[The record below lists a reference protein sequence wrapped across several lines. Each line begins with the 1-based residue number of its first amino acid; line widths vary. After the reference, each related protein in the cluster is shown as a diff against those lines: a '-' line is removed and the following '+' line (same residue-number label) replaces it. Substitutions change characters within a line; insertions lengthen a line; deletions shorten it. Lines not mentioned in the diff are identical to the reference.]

1 MLLRS
6 LFPSRSLRLSAVA
19 ILACLLWLPVSP
31 AMASVGFEAVLSFPH
46 ATDLVAS
53 PVGDRIS
60 WVSQQEGARNVWIA
74 DGPDWKGRPLTRYAG
89 DTGDAITD
97 LRFTP
102 DGQSVMFLRGGAR
115 NREGDLPN
123 PTSRPEGVARKL
135 WLVPASGDAAPRELA
150 ETDDFDLSPDGESVF
165 FLKDSQVWMR
175 RLSGAEEGASPETV
189 KDDGPGDKPLF
200 SVRRGVS
207 TFSIAPDGSRI
218 AFVSDRGDHAFIG
231 VYDREENTITW
242 LEPSL
247 DRDRAP
253 AWSPDGEHIAFLRIP
268 NEKQVLP
275 FVPRREGLPW
285 SIRIGNA
292 STGDTREIFRAD
304 AGPGSAF
311 QPGYWFVGDRLWWG
325 ADDRILFPWEK
336 TGWLHIWS
344 VASAGG
350 EAVDLTPGE
359 GEVQYA
365 DLAPD
370 RSALL
375 YSANHGDLHRRHL
388 WQTPVAGG
396 DPERLTTGSGI
407 EWMPGRTGSGTLVF
421 LASTAREPA
430 HPVALVDGTR
440 RSPGP
445 PLPERFPT
453 QGLVQPELVSFPAA
467 DGLQIHAQLF
477 LPPAQCGRGPHPGL
491 LFFHGGSRRQMLM
504 GFHPGSYYSNA
515 YAFNQAMAARCVV
528 VAAVNYRSGV
538 GYGMEFREA
547 LDYGAR
553 GASEYRDVVGAGIY
567 LAGRD
572 DVDPA
577 RLGLWG
583 GSYGGYLT
591 ALGLARASDLFAAG
605 VDLHGVHDWN
615 VVIGNFASAYDPG
628 MDEDFADLA
637 RQSSPMADVGTWTS
651 PVLLIHGD
659 DDRNVPFSESVD
671 LAEALR
677 RQGTPVESL
686 VFPDEVHGFL
696 LHRNWLAAYR
706 AAAAFLDQELA
717 VAD

>member
-1 MLLRS
+1 MLLRT
-6 LFPSRSLRLSAVA
+6 LFLSRSLPFSAGV
-19 ILACLLWLPVSP
+19 ILACLSWLPVSS

-60 WVSQQEGARNVWIA
+60 WVSQQEGARNVWVA
-74 DGPDWKGRPLTRYAG
+74 DGPDWEGRPLTHYEG

-102 DGQSVMFLRGGAR
+102 DGESVMFLRGGAR

-135 WLVPASGDAAPRELA
+135 WVVPAHGEAVPRELA
-150 ETDDFDLSPDGESVF
+150 ETDDFDVSPDGESVF

-175 RLSGAEEGASPETV
+175 GLSRAEEGGSLETV
-189 KDDGPGDKPLF
+189 KNDGPGDKPLF

-231 VYDREENTITW
+231 VYDREENAITW

-253 AWSPDGEHIAFLRIP
+253 TWSPDGEHIAFLRIP
-268 NEKQVLP
+268 NEKRILP

-304 AGPGSAF
+304 AGPGSPF

-396 DPERLTTGSGI
+396 EPERLTTGSGI

-421 LASTAREPA
+421 LASAAREPA
-430 HPVALVDGTR
+430 HPVVLVEGAR
-440 RSPGP
+440 RAPGP

-467 DGLQIHAQLF
+467 DGLQIHAQVF

-515 YAFNQAMAARCVV
+515 YAFNQAMAARCFV

-547 LDYGAR
+547 RDYGAR

-637 RQSSPMADVGTWTS
+637 WQSSPMADVGTWTS

-706 AAAAFLDQELA
+706 AAAAFLDRKLA